1 MIINTAQMRPGIV
14 RPRITGGSKKLSR
27 LLRVPMRMPRGMLT
41 IIARP
46 KPTNTRRKGAAH
58 FAEEVSGADDGRHFG
73 EGIEWFRNQGGGKK
87 RLRIHQ
93 IRIKVRMDPALKL
106 KSISACLARPGRGLA
121 ISVDL
126 EIES

>member
-1 MIINTAQMRPGIV
+1 
-14 RPRITGGSKKLSR
+14 
-27 LLRVPMRMPRGMLT
+27 MRMPRGMLT

-46 KPTNTRRKGAAH
+46 KPTKTRRKVLPISLKKFPVLTMVATSAK
-58 FAEEVSGADDGRHFG
+58 VSNGFG
-73 EGIEWFRNQGGGKK
+73 TKVGEKK

-121 ISVDL
+121 IGVDSRSRA
-126 EIES
+126 E